1 MTELIMRLIIFL
13 TLGGFALYVVL
24 TGNTIRGRRID
35 DLSLR
40 IVASLLTLAFG
51 LFFLLAPIS
60 WIEAPQTRGIVML
73 AVLLLFGLM
82 LLWRIFL
89 LRPRELWRSPGPL
102 RRKRKYA
109 NTTVALSHPA
119 NAGVIAYLDRHFIQA
134 APSGSPEG
142 ADPWHLG
149 THPDLIEIIWDK
161 LPVKLP
167 ENCQWLVYGRPA
179 LVHPKN
185 GLIFGI
191 AAGTWVLAL
200 RLSEAER
207 RAVSAV
213 APQVVPYSDGARLV
227 PGQFGD
233 DWAFIPLTIGVRE
246 QRWCLRA
253 YEYTGQL
260 T

>member
-35 DLSLR
+35 DPSLR
-40 IVASLLTLAFG
+40 IVASLFTLAFG
-51 LFFLLAPIS
+51 LFFLLAPKS
-60 WIEAPQTRGIVML
+60 WIEAPQVGGLAVL
-73 AVLLLFGLM
+73 AVLLFFG
-82 LLWRIFL
+82 WRIFFL

-102 RRKRKYA
+102 RRKVKYA
-109 NTTVALSHPA
+109 NTAVALSHPA
-119 NAGVIAYLDRHFIQA
+119 NAGVIAYLDNPFIQA

-149 THPDLIEIIWDK
+149 THPDLVEIIWDK

-167 ENCQWLVYGRPA
+167 ENCQGLVYGRPA

-191 AAGTWVLAL
+191 AAGSWVLAL
-200 RLSEAER
+200 RLPEAER

-213 APQVVPYSDGARLV
+213 APQVVPYSDGTRLV
-227 PGQFGD
+227 PGKLGD
-233 DWAFIPLTIGVRE
+233 DWAFIPFTIRVRE